1 MSINSIGASSQGPP
15 MMRPQQSQ
23 NLTEDQKST
32 ISSVLSEYDADSLT
46 EEDAISIT
54 SALKDAGIRP
64 GQGLAEAISDE
75 GFDAEEIG
83 SLAAPSQAKGMGGP
97 PPPPPPSG
105 GGMSGLNTDAL
116 AELQSILEQ
125 YDLENLSSED
135 ESELLAALDE
145 SGLFTSGLLFNA
157 SA

>member
-1 MSINSIGASSQGPP
+1 MSINSIGTSSHGSQ
-15 MMRPQQSQ
+15 MMKHQQSQ

-46 EEDAISIT
+46 EDDAISII
-54 SALKDAGIRP
+54 SALKEAGIGP
-64 GQGLAEAISDE
+64 GKDLAEAISNE
-75 GFDAEEIG
+75 GFDAEAIG
-83 SLAAPSQAKGMGGP
+83 SLAAASQVNGMGGH

-105 GGMSGLNTDAL
+105 GGRAGLNMDVL

-135 ESELLAALDE
+135 ESELLTALDE
-145 SGLFTSGLLFNA
+145 SGLLMSGLLFNT